1 MIPNLGFALK
11 LTIMKIVKTLGI
23 VLILSCL
30 ITACSEEKQ
39 QEPVT
44 IESQSLFASKR
55 AVKAPTT
62 TFDAYLNVKVAIE
75 THGMPA
81 LPLDR
86 GTFYE
91 LQSLSGIET
100 EIDTKSANLI
110 LDELFVFQEMGVV
123 PYIRER
129 TNFSELTKDLIIKI
143 IAEESIEGIDE
154 VEGFASLKRD
164 EQELLLHLNAVAL
177 EFKEEAAGFEHRDRY
192 CGTYISGYDSYAPC
206 TRAGAIIGSSI
217 GMSLCSFP
225 CGIIGGVLGGLFGHW
240 LDTK

>member
-1 MIPNLGFALK
+1 MRTLLYMSIALVMSF
-11 LTIMKIVKTLGI
+11 LV
-23 VLILSCL
+23 
-30 ITACSEEKQ
+30 TACSEENQ
-39 QEPVT
+39 QEPIT

-62 TFDAYLNVKVAIE
+62 TFDAYLSVKAAIE

-86 GTFYE
+86 GSFYE

-129 TNFSELTKDLIIKI
+129 TNFTELTKDLIIKI

-164 EQELLLHLNAVAL
+164 EQELLLHLNAISL
-177 EFKEEAAGFEHRDRY
+177 EFKEGAAGFEHRDRY

-206 TRAGAIIGSSI
+206 TRAGAVIGGTI